1 MAFIT
6 DNMYGYE
13 DNIFRKMNRIDNF
26 FGREA
31 SSTITLEVESSFL
44 LSSNSQS
51 FSLYGRK
58 MEKTTRLAESL
69 YRDTDNEIRRV
80 AERIKVFSNNPKY
93 MKYEMEATNAKH
105 NLMNM
110 KLNIIKT
117 IADMDSKVKKASD
130 DDIKLQ
136 KELGRE
142 VANPGMSTGISNADN
157 YLNNVLSMGADS
169 FTPTYDSFSVH
180 PSPAPSRVE
189 ELEPPTPVD
198 NSIIINTKE
207 KEHL

>member
-1 MAFIT
+1 
-6 DNMYGYE
+6 MYGYE

-31 SSTITLEVESSFL
+31 SSTITLEVESSSL

-105 NLMNM
+105 NLM
-110 KLNIIKT
+110 KYE
-117 IADMDSKVKKASD
+117 A
-130 DDIKLQ
+130 
-136 KELGRE
+136 
-142 VANPGMSTGISNADN
+142 
-157 YLNNVLSMGADS
+157 
-169 FTPTYDSFSVH
+169 
-180 PSPAPSRVE
+180 
-189 ELEPPTPVD
+189 
-198 NSIIINTKE
+198 
-207 KEHL
+207 